1 MRTEDY
7 VFAGLRFSE
16 KKLESLFNRTAR
28 QMKNSS
34 AYKLIFIEGREG
46 LEKGLDEQKQITTRK
61 MLVHFARR
69 RLGAPDEKT
78 RTKLE
83 AIPNVRRLSS

>member
-1 MRTEDY
+1 
-7 VFAGLRFSE
+7 
-16 KKLESLFNRTAR
+16 
-28 QMKNSS
+28 MKNSS
-34 AYKLIFIEGREG
+34 AYKLIFNEGREEG

-78 RTKLE
+78 RAKLD
-83 AIPNVRRLSS
+83 AIPNVPALVILIDTLESVETWDDLLGTG